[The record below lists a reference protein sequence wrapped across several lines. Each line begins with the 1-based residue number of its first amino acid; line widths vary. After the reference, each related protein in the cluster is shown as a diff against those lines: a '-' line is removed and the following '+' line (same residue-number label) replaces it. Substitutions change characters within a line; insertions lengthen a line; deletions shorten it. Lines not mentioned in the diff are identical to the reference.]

1 MATRLSPADEA
12 PFNIQINGVA
22 PGLIKS
28 TQYIEDNWN
37 TNTPEQKEATLK
49 KIPAGRRGTS
59 EEIAAGILFMASE
72 EASYVTGHCLDIR
85 IMSVLSC
92 WSCSCV
98 PASARSPAEPDHL
111 LNTSVSARPAP
122 ERPNGIGTLPLL
134 REGFWRPC
142 P

>member
-12 PFNIQINGVA
+12 PFNIQIKNLADEELLDFWKKPSRSRA
-22 PGLIKS
+22 PCVPNISKR
-28 TQYIEDNWN
+28 WF
-37 TNTPEQKEATLK
+37 
-49 KIPAGRRGTS
+49 
-59 EEIAAGILFMASE
+59 LF
-72 EASYVTGHCLDIR
+72 R
-85 IMSVLSC
+85 IMNVLSC